1 MKACCEP
8 VVVEY
13 TEGQFIYS
21 KGLSVTVGL
30 LSDLETD

>member
-13 TEGQFIYS
+13 TEGHFICS

-30 LSDLETD
+30 LSDLEKG